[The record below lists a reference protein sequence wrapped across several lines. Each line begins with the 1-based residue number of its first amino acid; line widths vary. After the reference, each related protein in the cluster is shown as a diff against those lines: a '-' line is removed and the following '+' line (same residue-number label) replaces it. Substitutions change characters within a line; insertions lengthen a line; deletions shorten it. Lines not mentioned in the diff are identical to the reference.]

1 MGWGRGTLHIFLTKP
16 WNFQVCYFTLGNS
29 GKNKAS
35 PLEILEICVTLLGN
49 STFFP
54 YHPWILYIYIL
65 CLLYT
70 WKFLAF
76 TTPVFFFFFGIA
88 HYICLN
94 CYFSRFCRKFY
105 KVFFLIIPSDVS
117 KGSLGIPLPTPKET
131 DMRRGSKL
139 NVGNYLVDEIS
150 RIFFYIA
157 CKVQNLLS

>member
-1 MGWGRGTLHIFLTKP
+1 MLHPWKFWKFVLHPWEIPHFFLITP
-16 WNFQVCYFTLGNS
+16 GYCTCTYYVFYTLGNS
-29 GKNKAS
+29 LPS
-35 PLEILEICVTLLGN
+35 QPL
-49 STFFP
+49 
-54 YHPWILYIYIL
+54 Y
-65 CLLYT
+65 
-70 WKFLAF
+70 
-76 TTPVFFFFFGIA
+76 FFFGIA

>member
-1 MGWGRGTLHIFLTKP
+1 MGEGHFTYFFNQALEFLGLLLYP
-16 WNFQVCYFTLGNS
+16 WKFWKKQSFTPGNS
-29 GKNKAS
+29 GNLCYTPGKFHIFSLS
-35 PLEILEICVTLLGN
+35 PLDIVHIHTMSSIHLEI
-49 STFFP
+49 P
-54 YHPWILYIYIL
+54 
-65 CLLYT
+65 CLHN
-70 WKFLAF
+70 
-76 TTPVFFFFFGIA
+76 PCIFFFFGIA

>member
-1 MGWGRGTLHIFLTKP
+1 MGEGHFTYFFNKNFFFSRFVTL
-16 WNFQVCYFTLGNS
+16 
-29 GKNKAS
+29 
-35 PLEILEICVTLLGN
+35 PLEILEKQCFTPGN
-49 STFFP
+49 SGN
-54 YHPWILYIYIL
+54 L
-65 CLLYT
+65 CYT
-70 WKFLAF
+70 PGKFHIFSLSPLDIVHVH
-76 TTPVFFFFFGIA
+76 TMSSIHLEIPCLHNPCIFFFFGIA